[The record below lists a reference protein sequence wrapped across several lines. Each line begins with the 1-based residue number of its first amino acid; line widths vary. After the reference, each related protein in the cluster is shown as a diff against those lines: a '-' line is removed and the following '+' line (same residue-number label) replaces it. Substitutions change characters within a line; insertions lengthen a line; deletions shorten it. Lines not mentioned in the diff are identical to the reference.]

1 MHDPNLIIVL
11 GMFLSNFAKTTTKA
25 NIFTQIHHSMVELY
39 DAMSKRSDSIGDVYK
54 ILAIPGNVKS
64 EDPCRIHFK
73 LPKIHQP
80 KNVLKL
86 DLHIKVVIN
95 HFIRTILTASLE
107 FRYNQQRWP
116 RER

>member
-1 MHDPNLIIVL
+1 MHDPKLIIVL
-11 GMFLSNFAKTTTKA
+11 GMFLSNIAKSTTKA

-39 DAMSKRSDSIGDVYK
+39 DDMSKRNDSIGNVYK

-64 EDPCRIHFK
+64 EDPCRMCFK
-73 LPKIHQP
+73 LPKIHKP

-86 DLHIKVVIN
+86 DLHIKVIIN
-95 HFIRTILTASLE
+95 HYIRTILTASLE